1 MKDKNWQ
8 RTINTFHFVSG
19 AIKRMMVPK
28 EYNKNMYSMC
38 TITMYSNDILF
49 SYNLILY
56 AEYFLSNIFNVSI
69 ADMIDISKLVGTQ
82 IKV

>member
-8 RTINTFHFVSG
+8 RTINTFYFVSG

-28 EYNKNMYSMC
+28 EYNKNMYLMC
-38 TITMYSNDILF
+38 TVTMYSNDILF
-49 SYNLILY
+49 PYNLILY

-69 ADMIDISKLVGTQ
+69 ADMIDRSKLVGTQ